1 MKRLIAYISIYTI
14 LLLLISACSPM
25 PQEDLSDDSAS
36 ISIDRNEYIFEAQE
50 DGDYVT
56 VKFQSVLNARSYGY
70 GISSNNVKQ
79 FSTAELSFSNGYYT
93 AKVSKD
99 VFSSEPAAAAKALSK
114 SGGRF
119 SLAIF
124 ASTSITPS
132 NDWIVL
138 KSVDV
143 ALSLDSAPNITVY
156 ERGEDSVTLN
166 SRNEAVTGAM
176 TYRIS
181 YGEGKTAEFDSSEMP
196 YTITDTGSE
205 SFDVKV
211 SHKYTGSALYSNLT
225 QDLTVPKYDPRQAD
239 IKIEITDDGSLALS
253 DIPEDKT
260 NNLSSYAIVQSDAE
274 GKLVLIS
281 ESVTNNLSGSAIIDS
296 SLIGDGF
303 FAGTIRV
310 AFFNNDVNDEETV
323 ISGAIDYESE
333 LNSLKTNEI
342 CGKQSYSVSIPISE
356 KLDLS
361 ESDITASGIST
372 ATVNKSLKDNI
383 LTLSIDAGGLY
394 SKTAYTIDV
403 TFNVPSY
410 GKVTKTID
418 FTTASFAGNYEW
430 KYNDDNQFAVI
441 VEDAPAGSKFN
452 YYVYTSPADK
462 DYSGEKLRLSPLF
475 ENDSEISNT
484 DYNDSKLAAYR
495 WNNRKW
501 NTTSMN
507 PDSVTSITTTINNK
521 DYVSSIV
528 ISNAIGMS
536 VTTKTDMRYR
546 EKSDGTCY
554 LVFYNEITSGGIAAS
569 YLKTNPSPNPDN
581 FENNKYTYALVGKK

>member
-1 MKRLIAYISIYTI
+1 MTWMK
-14 LLLLISACSPM
+14 M
-25 PQEDLSDDSAS
+25 
-36 ISIDRNEYIFEAQE
+36 
-50 DGDYVT
+50 
-56 VKFQSVLNARSYGY
+56 
-70 GISSNNVKQ
+70 
-79 FSTAELSFSNGYYT
+79 
-93 AKVSKD
+93 
-99 VFSSEPAAAAKALSK
+99 
-114 SGGRF
+114 
-119 SLAIF
+119 
-124 ASTSITPS
+124 
-132 NDWIVL
+132 
-138 KSVDV
+138 
-143 ALSLDSAPNITVY
+143 
-156 ERGEDSVTLN
+156 
-166 SRNEAVTGAM
+166 
-176 TYRIS
+176 
-181 YGEGKTAEFDSSEMP
+181 
-196 YTITDTGSE
+196 
-205 SFDVKV
+205 
-211 SHKYTGSALYSNLT
+211 
-225 QDLTVPKYDPRQAD
+225 
-239 IKIEITDDGSLALS
+239 
-253 DIPEDKT
+253 
-260 NNLSSYAIVQSDAE
+260 
-274 GKLVLIS
+274 
-281 ESVTNNLSGSAIIDS
+281 
-296 SLIGDGF
+296 
-303 FAGTIRV
+303 
-310 AFFNNDVNDEETV
+310 
-323 ISGAIDYESE
+323 
-333 LNSLKTNEI
+333 NEI

-356 KLDLS
+356 KLNLA

-484 DYNDSKLAAYR
+484 DYDDPKLAAYR

-521 DYVSSIV
+521 DYVSSV
-528 ISNAIGMS
+528 VVSNAIGMS
-536 VTTKTDMRYR
+536 VTTKTEMRYR

-569 YLKTNPSPNPDN
+569 YLKTNPSHNPDN
-581 FENNKYTYALVGKK
+581 FENNKYTYALVEKK